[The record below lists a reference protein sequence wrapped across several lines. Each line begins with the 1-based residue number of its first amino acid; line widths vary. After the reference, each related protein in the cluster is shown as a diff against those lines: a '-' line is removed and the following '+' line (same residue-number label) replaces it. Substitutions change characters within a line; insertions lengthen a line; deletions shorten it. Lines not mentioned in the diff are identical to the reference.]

1 MYFFISA
8 SETTSHNMQ
17 LEIRKDI
24 MSAIDKGA
32 PMYNKGNIVGCEKHY
47 MNLLTS
53 MLDSSDRR
61 YSNLKYSL
69 PRIHQHLQITKGNL
83 RPSDNSNLRNS
94 VSDKNAWELRQ
105 CFDGIL
111 EMENYQV
118 NKHTTAYFRIYK
130 I

>member
-1 MYFFISA
+1 MYFFIST

-17 LEIRKDI
+17 IEIRKDI
-24 MSAIDKGA
+24 MSAIEKGA

-53 MLDSSDRR
+53 MLDSSDKR
-61 YSNLKYSL
+61 YSSLKYSL

-94 VSDKNAWELRQ
+94 VSDKNAWELRR

-118 NKHTTAYFRIYK
+118 SK
-130 I
+130 